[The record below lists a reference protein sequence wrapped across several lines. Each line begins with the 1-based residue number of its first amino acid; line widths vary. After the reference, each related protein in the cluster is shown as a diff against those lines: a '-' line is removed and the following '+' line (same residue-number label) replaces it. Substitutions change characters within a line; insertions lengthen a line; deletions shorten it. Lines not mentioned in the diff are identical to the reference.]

1 MRATNRQEEAM
12 HPLIA
17 DNLIWKWALD
27 IIYILIDRA
36 HKYIVV
42 GRDNFSRWCKACSLS
57 NLKAKQIADFI

>member
-12 HPLIA
+12 HPSIA

-27 IIYILIDRA
+27 VVHMPMDRA

-42 GRDNFSRWCKACSLS
+42 GRDDFSG
-57 NLKAKQIADFI
+57 